1 MDKDRK
7 RRDWLEAQTLVE
19 ESEHWTD
26 PDREVFKLDDDELDQ
41 AGPLSASVVT
51 DPDPRPVAPPPAL
64 PPADSSQHK
73 FLDAPTSLWED
84 DPTPHAP
91 QRTERPSGWQPR
103 ATGPQRPVQAT
114 PLLEDISREHLDLLD
129 ESDIV
134 DDQPRREVLTD
145 VYPEVYSGEYQE
157 TAPAGL
163 TEEAIDDFIDDFG
176 EDFADDYD
184 DELDDFSGATAI
196 RDPQRQ
202 LEAPSNINV
211 RTVHEISPDPRLLV
225 MTQPGSM
232 AAEQYRV
239 LSLRLRESN
248 DRRIISV
255 LVPTSEVN
263 GAVVAAN
270 LALALAEGNRS
281 NVLLLDANLRG
292 SELADLFGLEMGM
305 PLGEQIRHHKRNPD
319 DPWEVLGLGPSF
331 HVVAARAVQTN
342 PSALLSSEIMAD
354 LVDDLRR
361 QFDFVILSAPPVME
375 AADGV
380 ILQDYVDGSILVA
393 LAGITRTDSIRA
405 SLSRLGEGKVIG
417 TVLLGV
423 KEVG

>member
-26 PDREVFKLDDDELDQ
+26 PDREVFQLNDEELDLD
-41 AGPLSASVVT
+41 GPLDGSVQT
-51 DPDPRPVAPPPAL
+51 NRDAAAPPLAL
-64 PPADSSQHK
+64 PPADTSQRK
-73 FLDAPTSLWED
+73 FLDAPTNLWED

-91 QRTERPSGWQPR
+91 LRTERPSGWQAR
-103 ATGPQRPVQAT
+103 VTGPQRPVNA
-114 PLLEDISREHLDLLD
+114 PPILEDISREHLDLLD

-134 DDQPRREVLTD
+134 DDQPQQNALAD

-157 TAPAGL
+157 AAVGQFSD
-163 TEEAIDDFIDDFG
+163 ERIDDFIDDFG
-176 EDFADDYD
+176 EDFID
-184 DELDDFSGATAI
+184 DEIDEFGDSTAI

-202 LEAPSNINV
+202 LEAPANINV
-211 RTVHEISPDPRLLV
+211 RTVHEIAPNAGLVV

-239 LSLRLRESN
+239 LSLKLRESH

-255 LVPTSEVN
+255 LVPTSAVE
-263 GAVVAAN
+263 GSVVAAN
-270 LALALAEGNRS
+270 LALALAEGSRS

-292 SELADLFGLEMGM
+292 SEVADLFGLEMGM
-305 PLGEQIRHHKRNPD
+305 PLGEQIRHHKRTPD

-331 HVVAARAVQTN
+331 HVVTARAVQTN
-342 PSALLSSEIMAD
+342 PSALLSSEIMAELID
-354 LVDDLRR
+354 ELRR
-361 QFDFVILSAPPVME
+361 KFDFVILTAPPVME

-393 LAGITRTDSIRA
+393 LAGITRMDSVRA
-405 SLSRLGEGKVIG
+405 SLGRLGEGKVMG
-417 TVLLGV
+417 TVLL
-423 KEVG
+423 ES